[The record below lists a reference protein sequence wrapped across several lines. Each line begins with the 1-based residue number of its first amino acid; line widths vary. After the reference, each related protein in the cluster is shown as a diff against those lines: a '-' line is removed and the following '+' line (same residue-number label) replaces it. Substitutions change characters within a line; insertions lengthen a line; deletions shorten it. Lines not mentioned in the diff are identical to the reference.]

1 MESNKYQLTLE
12 GLEELKSELDKLKTT
27 ERERN
32 LEALKEA
39 RAQGDLS
46 ENADYD
52 AAREDQA
59 RIEGRIKEIEN
70 ILKNYT
76 LIKSNA
82 RGKNIQIG
90 RKVQLRINDDA
101 PVDYTIVG
109 SLEANP
115 FKNRISN
122 ESPIGKAII
131 GSKEGDTKIV
141 KTHANK
147 EVKVIIEKVY

>member
-1 MESNKYQLTLE
+1 METSKFQLTQA
-12 GLEELKSELDKLKTT
+12 GIDKYKEELERLKTIDRA
-27 ERERN
+27 EN

-52 AAREDQA
+52 AAREEQA

-70 ILKNYT
+70 ILKNVD
-76 LIKSNA
+76 LIVENA
-82 RGKNIQIG
+82 GKIVSIG
-90 RKVQLRINDDA
+90 KTVQLKINGKDSQ
-101 PVDYTIVG
+101 DYTVVG

-115 FKNRISN
+115 FEKKISN

-131 GSKEGDTKIV
+131 GLKEKDS
-141 KTHANK
+141 K
-147 EVKVIIEKVY
+147 EVKTEANKVVQVTVVKVY

>member
-1 MESNKYQLTLE
+1 METSKFQLTQA
-12 GLEELKSELDKLKTT
+12 GIDKYKEELERLKTIDRA
-27 ERERN
+27 EN

-52 AAREDQA
+52 AAREEQA

-70 ILKNYT
+70 ILKNVD
-76 LIKSNA
+76 LIVENA
-82 RGKNIQIG
+82 GKIVSIG
-90 RKVQLRINDDA
+90 KTVQLKINGKE
-101 PVDYTIVG
+101 PQDYTVVG

-115 FKNRISN
+115 FEKKISN

-131 GSKEGDTKIV
+131 GLKEKDS
-141 KTHANK
+141 K
-147 EVKVIIEKVY
+147 EVKTEANKVVQVTVMKVY

>member
-12 GLEELKSELDKLKTT
+12 GLEELKSELDKLKNT

-70 ILKNYT
+70 ILKNYS
-76 LIKSNA
+76 LIKSNG

>member
-1 MESNKYQLTLE
+1 MESNKYQLTVE
-12 GLEELKSELDKLKTT
+12 GLEELKKELERLKTDD
-27 ERERN
+27 RDKN

-59 RIEGRIKEIEN
+59 RIEARIKEIEN

-76 LIKSNA
+76 LIKA
-82 RGKNIQIG
+82 TGRGKNIHIG
-90 RKVQLRINDDA
+90 RKVQLRINNED

-115 FKNRISN
+115 FKHRISN

-131 GSKEGDTKIV
+131 GAKEGDV
-141 KTHANK
+141 KNVRTLANK
-147 EVKVIIEKVY
+147 EVKVTIEKVY

>member
-1 MESNKYQLTLE
+1 MENNKYQLTQA
-12 GLEELKSELDKLKTT
+12 GLDALTEELNQLKTVD
-27 ERERN
+27 RDQN

-52 AAREDQA
+52 AAREEQA

-76 LIKSNA
+76 LIKSTK
-82 RGKNIQIG
+82 RGKAIHIG
-90 RKVQLRINDDA
+90 RKVSLKLDDQD
-101 PVDYTIVG
+101 PIDYTIVG

-115 FKNRISN
+115 FQNMISN
-122 ESPIGKAII
+122 ESPIGRAII
-131 GSKEGDTKIV
+131 GAKEGDSKIV
-141 KTHANK
+141 KTHSNK
-147 EVKVIIEKVY
+147 EVHVTIEKVY

>member
-1 MESNKYQLTLE
+1 METSKFQLTQA
-12 GLEELKSELDKLKTT
+12 GIDKYKEELERLKTIDRA
-27 ERERN
+27 EN

-52 AAREDQA
+52 AAREEQA

-70 ILKNYT
+70 ILKNVD
-76 LIKSNA
+76 LIVENA
-82 RGKNIQIG
+82 GKIVSIG
-90 RKVQLRINDDA
+90 KTVQLKINGKE
-101 PVDYTIVG
+101 PQDYTVVG

-115 FKNRISN
+115 FEKKISN

-131 GSKEGDTKIV
+131 GLKEKDS
-141 KTHANK
+141 K
-147 EVKVIIEKVY
+147 EVKTEANKVVQVTVVKVY

>member
-1 MESNKYQLTLE
+1 METNKYQLTLE
-12 GLEELKSELDKLKTT
+12 GLEELKVELEKLKTV
-27 ERERN
+27 ERDKN

-76 LIKSNA
+76 LINEKT
-82 RGKNIQIG
+82 RGKNIHIG
-90 RKVQLRINDDA
+90 RKVQLRINDEK

-131 GSKEGDTKIV
+131 GAKEGDVKNV
-141 KTHANK
+141 KTQSNK
-147 EVKVIIEKVY
+147 EVKVTIEKVY